1 MSCPICCDDMDMKE
15 YSDEQQSTSTCFKL
29 ECGHAYHTR
38 CIVAF
43 LTKSTHKCPSC
54 NKQKTPE
61 EKLERQGVIYN
72 LVKEVKKDERVK
84 LATNEFKIAVAEY
97 KHALKVL
104 RDETKEWVKQRSKE
118 LKIREYKNY
127 YSRSGKN
134 VLETANEVAKEFG
147 NTYTGAVM
155 SADREERRWGTTVAK
170 RILFGTFIYG
180 FNDWRLR
187 LPRISI
193 GIT

>member
-1 MSCPICCDDMDMKE
+1 MDMKE

-61 EKLERQGVIYN
+61 ERLEREGVIHN
-72 LVKEVKKDERVK
+72 LVKEVRKDERVK
-84 LATNEFKIAVAEY
+84 LAKNEFKVAVIEY
-97 KHALKVL
+97 KEALKVL
-104 RDETKEWVKQRSKE
+104 KNETKEWVKHRSKE

-127 YSRSGKN
+127 YTRAGKN

-147 NTYTGAVM
+147 NIYTGAVM
-155 SADREERRWGTTVAK
+155 AADREERRWGITVAK
-170 RILFGTFIYG
+170 KTLFGSYVFGY
-180 FNDWRLR
+180 NDWRLR
-187 LPRISI
+187 VPRISV
-193 GIT
+193 GIS